1 MRKGRITAGQIV
13 LLIAVIFLF
22 SLKAVAQDSRFSLD
36 DLKKGELIFKEFYLD
51 GPSDGPGIDH
61 VAMYVMSL
69 VLSLHRNQLQ

>member
-36 DLKKGELIFKEFYLD
+36 DLKKGDLIFKEFYL
-51 GPSDGPGIDH
+51 GPFDEPGIDH